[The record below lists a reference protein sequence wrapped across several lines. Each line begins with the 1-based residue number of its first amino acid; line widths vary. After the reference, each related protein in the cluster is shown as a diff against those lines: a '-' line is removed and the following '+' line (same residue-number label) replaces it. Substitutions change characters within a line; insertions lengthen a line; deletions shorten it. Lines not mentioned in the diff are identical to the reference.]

1 MTNAMLRWALA
12 PALTVAGSIATGW
25 PAAAQTS
32 PTVIAILPFEDRGSY
47 GQDKEVF
54 RALALGIPAA
64 LAGELRGHANLRLA
78 DQNRVAQ
85 ALQDQGLGP
94 NAKVDAITAGRV
106 AKEVGAR
113 YAITGTFAD
122 FYGTFRLDGR
132 IVDAENGQ
140 ILRVVTNNDPKLQN
154 RADLYRIIQMVAHK
168 MLAEVSPAALRS
180 GSPQAEMRTIPTP
193 ALTQYSLGLLYEGQG
208 DRKKASEHYD
218 QAVTD
223 LPDYP
228 EAKEGLRRVR
238 SP

>member
-1 MTNAMLRWALA
+1 MSNAMVRWIAALVLSGGRLLSAA
-12 PALTVAGSIATGW
+12 PAT
-25 PAAAQTS
+25 AQTG
-32 PTVIAILPFEDRGSY
+32 PTVIAILPFDDRGSY

-54 RALALGIPAA
+54 RALALGIPAV
-64 LAGELRGHANLRLA
+64 LASELSGHANLRLA
-78 DQNRVAQ
+78 KPNQVGE
-85 ALQDQGLGP
+85 ALRGQGLGP
-94 NAKVDAITAGRV
+94 NAKVDAATAGRV
-106 AKEVGAR
+106 AKQVGAR

-122 FYGTFRLDGR
+122 FYGIFRLDGR

-140 ILRVVTNNDPKLQN
+140 ILRVVTNNDPKLQD
-154 RADLYRIIQMVAHK
+154 RTDLYRIIQMVAHK
-168 MLAEVSPAALRS
+168 MLAEVSPAALRG

-218 QAVTD
+218 QALTD

-238 SP
+238 GP

>member
-1 MTNAMLRWALA
+1 MTNATLRWALA
-12 PALTVAGSIATGW
+12 PALTVAGSIATAW

-85 ALQDQGLGP
+85 ALQGQGLGP
-94 NAKVDAITAGRV
+94 NAKVDATTAARV

-113 YAITGTFAD
+113 YAITGAFAD

-154 RADLYRIIQMVAHK
+154 RGDLYRIIQMVAHK

-238 SP
+238 GP